1 MRRIK
6 DHEKRAKV
14 RCLAIHPRSTK
25 VLVLNSTLPVSYN
38 IIPVLKCIY
47 AYRSTTRVFMHTSL
61 LLQCN
66 YKLTVLNRI
75 ITILTNRQQYFRTH
89 YFAWRVLF
97 CTGNADK
104 KVEKL
109 KSQYL
114 SKYLAVFAHL
124 LRS

>member
-25 VLVLNSTLPVSYN
+25 VLVLNSILPVSYN

-75 ITILTNRQQYFRTH
+75 ITILTAVSHDITTSID
-89 YFAWRVLF
+89 V
-97 CTGNADK
+97 TGTGTS
-104 KVEKL
+104 L
-109 KSQYL
+109 
-114 SKYLAVFAHL
+114 
-124 LRS
+124 